1 VPFVTTPYRVVDE
14 MLRLAAVGPNDVVY
28 DLGSG
33 DGRLVIAAARHF
45 GARGVGIEIE
55 PKPVAD
61 SIDTARRAGLG
72 ERARFVQQDL
82 FDTDLRP
89 ATVVTLYCGI
99 GLLGRPASEY
109 GRLCHGAGG
118 HEGGGRCRRAFMLTI
133 SARSRTVPVAL
144 ALFPGV
150 FEVPWGDI
158 AAASILASPPPI

>member
-1 VPFVTTPYRVVDE
+1 MPFVTTPYRVVDE

-89 ATVVTLYCGI
+89 ATVVTLY
-99 GLLGRPASEY
+99 
-109 GRLCHGAGG
+109 
-118 HEGGGRCRRAFMLTI
+118 
-133 SARSRTVPVAL
+133 
-144 ALFPGV
+144 
-150 FEVPWGDI
+150 
-158 AAASILASPPPI
+158 